1 MIFALCISFSIFQW
15 KNLWK
20 VFKNKAEIF
29 AEFCIKDIFLLIDIG
44 IYMFMHYN
52 EINLESRRRYWRMQ
66 VERQGE
72 TLRVDIH
79 GMRCEEAKERLLW
92 LFGHQCK
99 GIKQVTVIHGYRSG
113 QALRDMVRTLR
124 HPRIS
129 KRVLSLNDGETIFFL
144 NGKENASARGK
155 DFFRRDG

>member
-1 MIFALCISFSIFQW
+1 
-15 KNLWK
+15 
-20 VFKNKAEIF
+20 
-29 AEFCIKDIFLLIDIG
+29 
-44 IYMFMHYN
+44 
-52 EINLESRRRYWRMQ
+52 MQ

-72 TLRVDIH
+72 ILKVDIH

-113 QALRDMVRTLR
+113 QALRNMVRALR

-129 KRVLSLNDGETIFFL
+129 RRVLSLNDGETIFFL
-144 NGKENASARGK
+144 TEKEKASGRRK